1 MKQIYGVFFAA
12 FILSFFFTPIAR
24 KIAFKLDVLDY
35 PKDERKLHKKPI
47 PYLGGAAIYAS
58 TIISMLFFTE
68 LDKTTISIIIGGTI
82 IFVTGLID
90 DMRDISPKAK
100 LAGQILAAVIA
111 LWGGVKI
118 NWITNPFP
126 TSELFYLVNLSIPIT
141 VVWIVGVTNTINLI
155 DGLDGL
161 ASGVAAIAAATLMFI
176 AAINGFHFI
185 MLECAILAGAALGF
199 LPYNFNPAKIFMGDT
214 GALFLGYMLGVLSI
228 RGVMKTV
235 TAITLIGMIFV
246 LGIPIFDTA
255 FAIIR
260 RKINKKPIMQ
270 ADKGHVHHRLLDKGF
285 SQKETVLIL
294 YVISMAFGA
303 AAIFIADSEPVIGI
317 LVVTI
322 TAVVIIIGGRKIG
335 LLNGESKK

>member
-1 MKQIYGVFFAA
+1 
-12 FILSFFFTPIAR
+12 
-24 KIAFKLDVLDY
+24 
-35 PKDERKLHKKPI
+35 
-47 PYLGGAAIYAS
+47 
-58 TIISMLFFTE
+58 
-68 LDKTTISIIIGGTI
+68 
-82 IFVTGLID
+82 
-90 DMRDISPKAK
+90 MRDISPKAK